1 VASERDEFPKQTKE
15 LLAKRVG
22 FLCSLC
28 SAKTVGPAEDDARAV
43 NIGVAAHIT
52 AAAENGPRFEP
63 TLLPEERSSPSNG
76 IWLCQSCAARI
87 DRDVLR
93 FTKDRLLA
101 AKARAEAS
109 ANSAL
114 GRIDV
119 GSVPLAEAGRWQ
131 LITTGLSVA
140 VECFDLL
147 WALRYAN
154 TEAYDRVVESGT
166 LERSIQAVR
175 AKLIPLEAIVGVH
188 TAKALHAYVN
198 RVHAV
203 EILATV
209 TPGEGI
215 GVDILGEA
223 VRDQNWSELDRAL
236 RELQSALRLETEPPT
251 IAAARMQADRARE
264 GIEVHSAELVAG
276 LRGLAHVLVTFGVL
290 PVEDSAPR
298 FASLERRIV
307 NLSESIASLGQ
318 AVGQKG
324 IVGVRTAVEDVEL
337 RVLPSVKRSLEGRRR
352 AQANGAA
359 VEPYEWSRVF
369 ARESARLTSSAAKV
383 EAEVGA
389 VGRSS

>member
-1 VASERDEFPKQTKE
+1 
-15 LLAKRVG
+15 
-22 FLCSLC
+22 
-28 SAKTVGPAEDDARAV
+28 
-43 NIGVAAHIT
+43 
-52 AAAENGPRFEP
+52 
-63 TLLPEERSSPSNG
+63 
-76 IWLCQSCAARI
+76 
-87 DRDVLR
+87 
-93 FTKDRLLA
+93 
-101 AKARAEAS
+101 
-109 ANSAL
+109 
-114 GRIDV
+114 
-119 GSVPLAEAGRWQ
+119 